1 MQDDPRPDYTKL
13 GPVGEQK
20 LQLNQ
25 ELSAALPTA
34 TREEIAQVQ
43 APLQTAPAD
52 VVTATVEELRATP
65 DDTALERVQ
74 AGEPASLLVEPETA
88 RREHG

>member
-1 MQDDPRPDYTKL
+1 MPDELRPDFTKL

-20 LQLNQ
+20 LRLNE

-43 APLQTAPAD
+43 APLQTAPEE
-52 VVTATVEELRATP
+52 VVAATVEELRAAP
-65 DDTALERVQ
+65 DAPTLDRVQ
-74 AGEPASLLVEPETA
+74 AGEAASLVADPETA
-88 RREHG
+88 RSGHG